1 MSTEKDV
8 DAPRTLLGFDR
19 SRLGWWFLAALLA
32 VALCY
37 VVYSFIGTVVF
48 GLFIYYA
55 TRPIFRR
62 LDERIHPPSLAAA
75 VAMFALVLPALALVG
90 YALLIVVRQ
99 LGSVTGNGIS
109 PERLGIDP
117 TVLEQLTELTDVRA
131 LLSGDL
137 LQYLTASNL
146 QSALDSLGSAAGT
159 LAFLGIGLIHLF
171 VMSALAFYLLRDDRK
186 LASWFEWRIAGENS
200 VAVAYLRAV
209 DNDLNS
215 IFFGNILNAAVTGT
229 IAVIA
234 YSALNAFAP
243 PGVAIPAAA
252 LVGLLAGVASLVPVV
267 GMKLVYFPVAIYMA
281 LVALVPPSNPAGLW
295 FVAAFAAVSFVV
307 VDTIPDL
314 VLRPY
319 VSGRSLHVGAVML
332 AYTLGPLLFGWYGI
346 FLMPVLLVLVVHF
359 ARIILPE
366 LVSGDPI
373 RPYAVDP
380 SWLPGDPVEDA
391 ATQPTNGGEAVS
403 GPVERRQSQSQ
414 SRPRS
419 TGADAADENGGVG
432 TDGTDGNEGD
442 AGDSAAGAAPN
453 SESDDAASESDDTS
467 EASDDEKQS

>member
-1 MSTEKDV
+1 MSTEKEV
-8 DAPRTLLGFDR
+8 EPGRSLLGIDR
-19 SRLGWWFLAALLA
+19 SRLGWWFLALLLA
-32 VALCY
+32 LALCY
-37 VVYSFIGTVVF
+37 VVYSFVGTVVF

-62 LDERIHPPSLAAA
+62 LDRRIHPTSLAAA

-90 YALLIVVRQ
+90 YALLIVLRQ
-99 LGSVTGNGIS
+99 LGSVTGNGIN
-109 PERLGIDP
+109 PERLGLDA
-117 TVLEQLTELTDVRA
+117 TVVEQLTELTDVRA

-137 LQYLTASNL
+137 FQYLTASNL
-146 QSALDSLGSAAGT
+146 QSVLDSLGSAAGT

-171 VMSALAFYLLRDDRK
+171 VMVALAFYLLRDDRK
-186 LASWFEWRIAGENS
+186 LAEWFQWRIADENS
-200 VAVAYLRAV
+200 VSVAYLRAV

-229 IAVIA
+229 IGVIA

-252 LVGLLAGVASLVPVV
+252 LIGLLAGVASLIPVV

-281 LVALVPPSNPAGLW
+281 VAAFVPPSNPGGLW
-295 FVAAFAAVSFVV
+295 FVAAFAIVSFVV

-366 LVSGDPI
+366 LVSGEPI
-373 RPYAVDP
+373 RPHAVDP
-380 SWLPGDPVEDA
+380 GWLPGDPFEA
-391 ATQPTNGGEAVS
+391 ATAQTTNGGERP
-403 GPVERRQSQSQ
+403 GER
-414 SRPRS
+414 
-419 TGADAADENGGVG
+419 TETVG
-432 TDGTDGNEGD
+432 TPEATNERTTGGD
-442 AGDSAAGAAPN
+442 A
-453 SESDDAASESDDTS
+453 S
-467 EASDDEKQS
+467 EASDSSVSDDASEANDVSESPENGTDDGVDTDSDAERDAATDAANDGKQS

>member
-1 MSTEKDV
+1 MGI
-8 DAPRTLLGFDR
+8 AR
-19 SRLGWWFLAALLA
+19 SRLGWWFLAVLLA

-62 LDERIHPPSLAAA
+62 LDTRIHPSSLAAA

-90 YALLIVVRQ
+90 YALLIVIRQ
-99 LGSVTGNGIS
+99 LGSVTGNGFD
-109 PERLGIDP
+109 PEQFGLDP
-117 TVLEQLTELTDVRA
+117 AVVEQLTNLTSAQA

-137 LQYLTASNL
+137 LQYITASNI
-146 QSALDSLGSAAGT
+146 QSLFASLGSAAVT
-159 LAFLGIGLIHLF
+159 VAFVGIGLIHLF

-186 LASWFEWRIAGENS
+186 LADWFEWRIGDDDG

-229 IAVIA
+229 IGVIA

-243 PGVAIPAAA
+243 PGLAIPAAA
-252 LVGLLAGVASLVPVV
+252 LVGLLAGVASLIPVV

-281 LVALVPPSNPAGLW
+281 LSTLVPPSNPAALW
-295 FVAAFAAVSFVV
+295 FVGVFALVSFVV

-346 FLMPVLLVLVVHF
+346 FLMPLLLVLVVHF

-366 LVSGDPI
+366 LVSGEPI

-380 SWLPGDPVEDA
+380 SWLPGDPFEAPTRQA
-391 ATQPTNGGEAVS
+391 ANGGGEPSPAARQESTHVGTPDESGGKADSRSGESDEAGS
-403 GPVERRQSQSQ
+403 
-414 SRPRS
+414 S
-419 TGADAADENGGVG
+419 TGDSAPMSANDTDSSENSENGG
-432 TDGTDGNEGD
+432 D
-442 AGDSAAGAAPN
+442 ATTETA
-453 SESDDAASESDDTS
+453 
-467 EASDDEKQS
+467 DDEKQS